1 MNAPELLENLT
12 EQGVRL
18 WVNNDKLSIRAPK
31 GVMTPEIRDHLAD
44 NKTRLLELL
53 KSRLTQPE
61 SCTGEDNLQGVSPS
75 TIGRIING
83 FSAPTA
89 TGYIP
94 PVVSAAE
101 MAKRLTVTFRPLPP
115 KGTSQTVVDFRSAL
129 KQQLETI
136 GVTVQPWA
144 QATRDF
150 HYAVTV
156 PGLNRKVKLK
166 TRMVKTGINAV
177 IDVERPTS
185 RRRQVAKG
193 VAEKVYQGY
202 RRFSLKGEKTSA
214 LRIAQIIGWAEDN
227 AAKFVEDPTN
237 TQVISLADIDSEF
250 TSRELPYQ
258 RKIEIG
264 LNTLIR
270 NFSEMVIGVSET
282 KISILN
288 MNLSDSVFAR
298 TELERFV
305 KKSLVPKI
313 FVPILPLPIS
323 RFRLQDYDAARS
335 AYAQKLVDLS
345 QSLASSSLFPAGFK
359 LDSVIKRQ
367 SYRDIVDTIVNGR
380 TGVSYGFV
388 AYMEP
393 PEYVGPVE
401 IGRSEWDELSV
412 VDGFNNSELRQNEQG
427 RRYICLSSIESTEEN
442 NSLQKESHKC
452 YKQIP
457 DVWLATARSGANKTN
472 LSLRQDVLR
481 IGLTPQLVLQR
492 PALSETDAIDLKPS
506 YDVFVMVAIALS
518 TALYF
523 PELAA
528 NGAPIVHFH
537 GYPNATW
544 FQPQEC
550 FSGVQNPSVPCGTY
564 ESGVFNFMSISRL
577 HAMLSTKS
585 STLTLAA
592 LIEPDHGTNII
603 AADPTYLVER
613 LTTGISHDQLGLGGK
628 HFVSL
633 DAS

>member
-12 EQGVRL
+12 EQGVKL
-18 WVNNDKLSIRAPK
+18 WVSNNKLNIRAPK
-31 GVMTPEIRDHLAD
+31 GVITPEMRDRLAD
-44 NKTRLLELL
+44 NKARLLELL
-53 KSRLTQPE
+53 KNRLAQPE
-61 SCTGEDNLQGVSPS
+61 TCTREDSLQGISPN

-83 FSAPTA
+83 FSTPTA
-89 TGYIP
+89 AGYIP
-94 PVVSAAE
+94 PVVSAQE

-115 KGTSQTVVDFRSAL
+115 KGTSQTVVNFRLAL

-136 GVTVQPWA
+136 GVTVQPWE

-185 RRRQVAKG
+185 RRRRVAKG

-237 TQVISLADIDSEF
+237 TQVISLADIDLEF
-250 TSRELPYQ
+250 ASTELPYQ

-282 KISILN
+282 RMSILN

-323 RFRLQDYDAARS
+323 RFQREDYDAARS
-335 AYAQKLVDLS
+335 PYAQKLVNLS
-345 QSLASSSLFPAGFK
+345 QSLANSSLFPAGFK

-393 PEYVGPVE
+393 PKYVGSVE
-401 IGRSEWDELSV
+401 ISRSEWDELSA
-412 VDGFNNSELRQNEQG
+412 VDGFNSSELRQNEQG
-427 RRYICLSSIESTEEN
+427 RRYICLSSEEN
-442 NSLQKESHKC
+442 KSLQKKSHKR

-472 LSLRQDVLR
+472 LSLHQDVLR

-492 PALSETDAIDLKPS
+492 PTLSKTDSMNLKPS

-537 GYPNATW
+537 GYPSATW
-544 FQPQEC
+544 FQLQEC

-577 HAMLSTKS
+577 HTMLSTKS
-585 STLTLAA
+585 STLKLAA